1 MSPSPTTPLSDPVL
15 HILLALAEEPRHG
28 YGIILRVE
36 EWSEGRLVLKTG
48 TLYTALRRLADAGL
62 IEEAAPPAG
71 EDQRRN
77 YYRLT
82 PAGRETLREETARV
96 QALAA
101 LTRRVVG

>member
-1 MSPSPTTPLSDPVL
+1 MSPPTTPLSDPVL

-36 EWSEGRLVLKTG
+36 EWTDGRLVLKTG
-48 TLYTALRRLADAGL
+48 TLYSALRRLAGRGL
-62 IEEAAPPAG
+62 IEETSPPNPE
-71 EDQRRN
+71 EDERRI

-82 PAGRETLREETARV
+82 PSGREVLGEESERV
-96 QALAA
+96 RALAA

>member
-1 MSPSPTTPLSDPVL
+1 MATPTSPLSEPVI

-36 EWSEGRLVLKTG
+36 EWTDGRLVLKTG
-48 TLYTALRRLADAGL
+48 TLYTALRRLQGRGL
-62 IEEAAPPAG
+62 IDEVPAPAS
-71 EDQRRN
+71 EDERRI

-82 PAGRETLREETARV
+82 PDGQEALRAEAERV
-96 QALAA
+96 RALAA